1 MGAILGAPKAPETHA
16 APGPPRT
23 KPAAAFK
30 KPTLKRKAP
39 AAAEG
44 GPDAKAAK
52 AAEATAASAAAAATT
67 TTTTAAEGKDE
78 KGAAAERERSVL
90 VRGVPPEATAAELR
104 QLFSRYGKVAG
115 VRAVAGR
122 PALAIV
128 VFPAA
133 KDARR
138 VEEITGPKGYAP
150 LFKGRT
156 PLEVVYGPDAP
167 EAGLAAAAPPTHQ
180 MDSFK
185 PHLAPDTAVVKEATA
200 AAKAAA
206 KEAVARGED
215 AGGVR
220 GGRGLVSYDDL

>member
-1 MGAILGAPKAPETHA
+1 MA
-16 APGPPRT
+16 A
-23 KPAAAFK
+23 
-30 KPTLKRKAP
+30 
-39 AAAEG
+39 
-44 GPDAKAAK
+44 
-52 AAEATAASAAAAATT
+52 AAAAATT

-215 AGGVR
+215 AGGLR